1 MKLRQIALW
10 PERAQTKEERKTTTH
25 QHHHQQQQQQ
35 QAAILQLYSQTF
47 LQTFSFLYIVF
58 SLDFVIV

>member
-25 QHHHQQQQQQ
+25 QHHHQQQQQ
-35 QAAILQLYSQTF
+35 AAILQLYSQTF
-47 LQTFSFLYIVF
+47 LQTFSF
-58 SLDFVIV
+58 

>member
-10 PERAQTKEERKTTTH
+10 PERARTKEERKTTTH
-25 QHHHQQQQQQ
+25 QHHHQQQQ